1 MKNKTQNQRSVF
13 GRKYSKGE
21 FGELIFF
28 AVYVCLSAY
37 NWKWLFFQ
45 KKNTKTYESL
55 EEVKEKGKRKIK
67 EKTGTSYL
75 VLSFFI
81 SSNNF
86 LGTELSERF

>member
-1 MKNKTQNQRSVF
+1 M
-13 GRKYSKGE
+13 
-21 FGELIFF
+21 
-28 AVYVCLSAY
+28 SAY
-37 NWKWLFFQ
+37 LLIIGNDYFF

>member
-28 AVYVCLSAY
+28 AVYDCLSAY

-55 EEVKEKGKRKIK
+55 EEVKEKGKRKMK
-67 EKTGTSYL
+67 EKTGTSYS

>member
-1 MKNKTQNQRSVF
+1 MTA
-13 GRKYSKGE
+13 YL
-21 FGELIFF
+21 LIIGNDYFF
-28 AVYVCLSAY
+28 
-37 NWKWLFFQ
+37 

>member
-1 MKNKTQNQRSVF
+1 MTA
-13 GRKYSKGE
+13 YL
-21 FGELIFF
+21 LIIGNDYFF
-28 AVYVCLSAY
+28 
-37 NWKWLFFQ
+37 

-75 VLSFFI
+75 VLSFII

>member
-1 MKNKTQNQRSVF
+1 MTA
-13 GRKYSKGE
+13 YL
-21 FGELIFF
+21 LIIGNDYFF
-28 AVYVCLSAY
+28 
-37 NWKWLFFQ
+37 
-45 KKNTKTYESL
+45 KKKKTKTYESL